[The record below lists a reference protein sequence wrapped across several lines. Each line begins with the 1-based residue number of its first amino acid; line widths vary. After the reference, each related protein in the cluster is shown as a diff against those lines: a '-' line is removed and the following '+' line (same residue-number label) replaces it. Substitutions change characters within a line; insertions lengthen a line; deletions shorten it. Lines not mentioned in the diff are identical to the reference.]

1 MFDVGRSCFDCKT
14 VVLLYFSTKFTT
26 MNTKTLKSDAL
37 LLLTAIIWGF
47 AFVAQRVGMEY
58 VGPFTFNAIR
68 FALGCLALMPLLIW
82 HRRRTAIIEKPKAS
96 PQRVTVLFG
105 GMIAGLVLFSGA
117 SLQQVGLVYTTA
129 GKAGFITGLYVVIVP
144 ILGLFWKQQPEIGTW
159 IGAALAAVGLY
170 LLSVT
175 EQFTISFGDLLE
187 LAGAFFWAAHMLII
201 GWLSPK
207 TNPIRLAIVQ
217 YAACSLFSAIVAM
230 ITETITAQGL
240 YQAAIPILYGGL
252 LSVGIAYTLQIIAQ
266 KHAHPA
272 HAAILLSLEAV
283 FAAIGGWMLLGETL
297 SVRGMTGCALM
308 LSGMLLSQL
317 QPYLFHPSRKLT
329 ASISG

>member
-1 MFDVGRSCFDCKT
+1 MSNTQFIG
-14 VVLLYFSTKFTT
+14 FSTQ
-26 MNTKTLKSDAL
+26 S
-37 LLLTAIIWGF
+37 I
-47 AFVAQRVGMEY
+47 
-58 VGPFTFNAIR
+58 
-68 FALGCLALMPLLIW
+68 
-82 HRRRTAIIEKPKAS
+82 
-96 PQRVTVLFG
+96 
-105 GMIAGLVLFSGA
+105 GL
-117 SLQQVGLVYTTA
+117 QYTTA
-129 GKAGFITGLYVVIVP
+129 SNGGFITGLYVVIVP